1 MSWVCAVEASSR
13 RAMSGSDG
21 RYMSV
26 VSGPIALNAASKT
39 VSAKVPGR
47 SMIISFVMP
56 GLVPGIHAFRLA
68 IDQRRGWPGHLSEDA
83 LRAYARP

>member
-1 MSWVCAVEASSR
+1 MVSCTCAVEAPSS

-26 VSGPIALNAASKT
+26 VSGPIALNAASNT

-47 SMIISFVMP
+47 SMD
-56 GLVPGIHAFRLA
+56 G
-68 IDQRRGWPGHLSEDA
+68 
-83 LRAYARP
+83 

>member
-1 MSWVCAVEASSR
+1 MVSCTCAVEAPSS

-26 VSGPIALNAASKT
+26 VSGPIALNAASRT

-47 SMIISFVMP
+47 SMD
-56 GLVPGIHAFRLA
+56 G
-68 IDQRRGWPGHLSEDA
+68 
-83 LRAYARP
+83 

>member
-1 MSWVCAVEASSR
+1 MVNCTCAVDAFSW

-26 VSGPIALNAASKT
+26 VSGPIALNAASSA

-47 SMIISFVMP
+47 NIKGV
-56 GLVPGIHAFRLA
+56 LVVPGS
-68 IDQRRGWPGHLSEDA
+68 DQAGLKA
-83 LRAYARP
+83 

>member
-1 MSWVCAVEASSR
+1 MVSCACAVEAPSS

-26 VSGPIALNAASKT
+26 VSGPIALKRRQQA

-47 SMIISFVMP
+47 SMD
-56 GLVPGIHAFRLA
+56 G
-68 IDQRRGWPGHLSEDA
+68 
-83 LRAYARP
+83 